1 MNECDVVDS
10 QLAAFIF
17 IMILYNDELYSREQY
32 VYADNRTDPSWRAF
46 ISVLL

>member
-10 QLAAFIF
+10 QLTSFIF

-32 VYADNRTDPSWRAF
+32 VRG
-46 ISVLL
+46 